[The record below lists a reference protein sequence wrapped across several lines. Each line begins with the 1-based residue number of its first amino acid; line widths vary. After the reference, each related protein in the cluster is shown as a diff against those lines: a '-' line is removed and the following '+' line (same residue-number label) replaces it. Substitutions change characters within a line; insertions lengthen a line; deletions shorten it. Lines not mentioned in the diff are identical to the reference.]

1 MEGLAA
7 RPALPGRAEFKAEL
21 GAVAVDRYPLSG
33 AYRANAP
40 VIDQLLNEAGF
51 PNHSSPLAT
60 LLGGAT
66 GTCRA

>member
-1 MEGLAA
+1 
-7 RPALPGRAEFKAEL
+7 
-21 GAVAVDRYPLSG
+21 
-33 AYRANAP
+33 

-66 GTCRA
+66 GPAAPDGHAVPKEERADTAPT